1 MDLEKWKDVKSNI
14 LDTFDVAKQE
24 VIIDDDGHGNKDI
37 IEFKSPMGDVKIE
50 FHTRDLVID
59 KHSNFSNRI
68 GSGVTVD
75 YKYSDTEKT
84 HKLRAYKKNGDNWDE
99 IDNSMFS

>member
-1 MDLEKWKDVKSNI
+1 MNLDKWNETKSNI
-14 LDTFDVAKQE
+14 LDSFDVIKQE
-24 VIIDDDGHGNKDI
+24 ILKDDDGHGEKDI

-50 FHTRDLVID
+50 FHTRDLVLD

-68 GSGVTVD
+68 GSNVTVD

-84 HKLRAYKKNGDNWDE
+84 HKLRAYKKDGDNWSE